1 MKDGAKPMIMSI
13 SSGTIVKTLLFI
25 LLGFVLFYLRD
36 VLLIFLTAVVLAS
49 AIEPGTQWFVRRGL
63 PRIAS
68 VAIIYLFI
76 IALIAAIFYFIL
88 PTLIKDLT
96 GFANTLPKYIS
107 ALDVRTK
114 GFSNNLFGLDTTPNE
129 SVGDATQ
136 NLITNFSTASGSI
149 LGTLTAIFGGA
160 TSFIIIVVLS
170 FYLAVQE
177 RGIEEFLRIV
187 IPIRHEQYAT
197 SLWRRTQHKIGR
209 WMQGQIL
216 LAVFIGILVFIGLSI
231 LRVEHAFF
239 LAIISAVFEII
250 PVFGPI
256 IGAVPGVAVAFM
268 QGGLTFGVIVAVM
281 YLIVQQ
287 IENHVIYPLVVKK
300 VINIPPLFVI
310 VALIVG
316 AKLGGFLGILLSVP
330 VATALTEFLKDLARD
345 RVALRAKISGDNV

>member
-114 GFSNNLFGLDTTPNE
+114 GFSN
-129 SVGDATQ
+129 
-136 NLITNFSTASGSI
+136 
-149 LGTLTAIFGGA
+149 
-160 TSFIIIVVLS
+160 
-170 FYLAVQE
+170 
-177 RGIEEFLRIV
+177 
-187 IPIRHEQYAT
+187 
-197 SLWRRTQHKIGR
+197 
-209 WMQGQIL
+209 
-216 LAVFIGILVFIGLSI
+216 
-231 LRVEHAFF
+231 
-239 LAIISAVFEII
+239 
-250 PVFGPI
+250 
-256 IGAVPGVAVAFM
+256 
-268 QGGLTFGVIVAVM
+268 
-281 YLIVQQ
+281 
-287 IENHVIYPLVVKK
+287 
-300 VINIPPLFVI
+300 
-310 VALIVG
+310 
-316 AKLGGFLGILLSVP
+316 
-330 VATALTEFLKDLARD
+330 
-345 RVALRAKISGDNV
+345 